1 MIKHIRNIAI
11 GLVLALALAIGF
23 SPFSKNYDNGE
34 WEMEVSIA
42 IDANTD
48 SVYTYLSNSAN
59 ASVWSSYIHHITP
72 LNSDSILDGETGSVR
87 RCFKNE
93 NEEGIVW
100 DEKILQI
107 QKSPTFYRELSVY
120 NLHNFALQTDNLVT
134 RQIYKELNKNETQLT
149 FGLYKTVDY
158 INIIDVLKMKL
169 SGHYISY
176 LFNKNL
182 ANIKSEIEK
191 S

>member
-1 MIKHIRNIAI
+1 MIKHIRNSVF

-48 SVYTYLSNSAN
+48 SVYTYLSNSSN
-59 ASVWSSYIHHITP
+59 AGTWSSYVDHITP
-72 LNSDSILDGETGSVR
+72 LNSDSILDGEVGSIR

-100 DEKILQI
+100 DEKILRVQN
-107 QKSPTFYRELSVY
+107 SPTFYRELSVY
-120 NLHNFALQTDNLVT
+120 NLHNFPLQTDNLVT
-134 RQIYKELNKNETQLT
+134 RQIYQKMNTNKTQLT

-158 INIIDVLKMKL
+158 INITDVLKMKL

-191 S
+191 I